1 MQINDLSLIEDV
13 KSACR
18 ISTDDPGIVQEIE
31 DLIHTAMLDLEITGV
46 DAAKINVMPINPL
59 VKRAITLYA
68 KANFGFDN
76 PDAEKLQ
83 RNYEMLR
90 DKLSVDVDYMAVTV

>member
-1 MQINDLSLIEDV
+1 MAINDLSLVDDV
-13 KSACR
+13 KSATR
-18 ISTDDPGIVQEIE
+18 VTTDDPGINQEIT
-31 DLIHTAMLDLEITGV
+31 DLIEAAMLDMEITG
-46 DAAKINVMPINPL
+46 INPAVINTMPMDPL

-83 RNYEMLR
+83 RNYEMMR
-90 DKLSVDVDYMAVTV
+90 DKLAVDIDYMAVV